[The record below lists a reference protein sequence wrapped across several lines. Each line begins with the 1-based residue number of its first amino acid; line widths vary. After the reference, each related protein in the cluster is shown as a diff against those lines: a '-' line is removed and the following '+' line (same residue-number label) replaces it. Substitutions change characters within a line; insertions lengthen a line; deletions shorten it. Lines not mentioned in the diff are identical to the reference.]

1 MNHGVDPT
9 ACLYIIKSRN
19 DNLELPEEFFIKF
32 LNWIGMRSDDTA
44 LYSIHNKLR
53 RNMRLVF
60 VHIGATE
67 QKLSVQ
73 VCQIDFIEVDYV
85 NILDS

>member
-1 MNHGVDPT
+1 MHHGIDPT
-9 ACLYIIKSRN
+9 ACFYIIKSCN
-19 DNLELPEEFFIKF
+19 DNLELSEEFFIKF

-44 LYSIHNKLR
+44 LDSIHDKLR
-53 RNMRLVF
+53 CNVRLIF